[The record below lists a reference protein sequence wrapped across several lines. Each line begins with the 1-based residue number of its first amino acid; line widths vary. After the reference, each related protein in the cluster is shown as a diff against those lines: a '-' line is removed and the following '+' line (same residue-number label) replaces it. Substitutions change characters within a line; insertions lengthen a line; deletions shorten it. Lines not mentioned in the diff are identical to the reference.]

1 MALVQAIHT
10 AVPGRAR
17 FSIQGLY
24 RSDSFKKTLEAGLA
38 EFEGIKSVSASTVT
52 GTVLIHFNSSQKSY
66 DIAILL
72 EKVAYG
78 HLASSSPSY
87 GESPKGYSSG
97 PLRLRE
103 IFSTGKL
110 NGSTIAN
117 PSLPFTRTIPSSRKS
132 ASPSASPSRG
142 KLRRLVIHG
151 EEQTSRPWHLM
162 SADSVLSE
170 LGTDK
175 VAGLTDQAAQKT
187 LKRYGPNIL
196 PEAVPRS
203 RWMIFVEQF
212 KSLPVYLLGGAAAVS
227 ILTGGIVDAI
237 AIMTVVGINAVI
249 GYKTESNSEKV
260 IHSLKTLV
268 RPSALVNRGGH
279 VREIG
284 SEEVVLGDLLV
295 LRPGSYVPADAR
307 LVAAHHLCIDESI
320 LTGESMPVTKDS
332 EILLDPDMPLADR
345 VNMVYMG
352 TLVTGGQGVAV
363 VIATGKFTEFGK
375 IQIMI
380 GEAESPETP
389 MEKQL
394 KKVGSQLVYISCAV
408 CGLVFI
414 LGLLWGYGFLE
425 MYKVSISLAVAA
437 VPEGLPAVATT
448 TLALGIRN
456 MQRHHALIRHLEA
469 VETLGSVQ
477 TVCLDKTG
485 TITMNRMSV
494 AALHVNMERLRVN
507 DHRILSGNVSVSPYA
522 SEELLRLIHVLTLCN
537 ESEVIRQGNE
547 HLVDGS
553 PTENALLHLAIGS
566 GVDVLGL
573 RDDYPL
579 IDINHR
585 SENRNFMATLHKTAT
600 PPSRLLAIKGS
611 PTEVLGNCKYHL
623 REGKK
628 VLLTPEDR
636 LVIET
641 ENERMAGE
649 AFRVLGAAYALL
661 PDGEMPSEREMD
673 EWRRADLDRSGGH
686 GRPHPA
692 GSEGTDPKVSSG
704 RD

>member
-1 MALVQAIHT
+1 LPMALVQAVHA

-17 FSIQGLY
+17 FSVQELY
-24 RSDSFKKTLEAGLA
+24 HSASLKQVLELQLA
-38 EFEGIKSVSASTVT
+38 QFEGIKGVSASTVT
-52 GTVLIHFNSSQKSY
+52 GNVLVYYNSNQKSC

-72 EKVAYG
+72 EKVVCG
-78 HLASSSPSY
+78 HLASPPASC
-87 GESPKGYSSG
+87 GENAKAYAGS

-103 IFSTGKL
+103 ILSTGKR
-110 NGSTIAN
+110 NGSTKGN
-117 PSLPFTRTIPSSRKS
+117 PSLPVTQTIPVSRRS
-132 ASPSASPSRG
+132 LSPSASPSRG

-151 EEQTSRPWHLM
+151 DEQTSRPWYLI

-170 LGTDK
+170 LGTDR
-175 VAGLTDQAAQKT
+175 VIGLTDQAAEKT

-212 KSLPVYLLGGAAAVS
+212 KSLPVYLLSGAAAVS

-249 GYKTESNSEKV
+249 GYVTESHSEKV

-268 RPSALVNRGGH
+268 RPSALVNREG
-279 VREIG
+279 RIQEIG
-284 SEEVVLGDLLV
+284 SEKVVPGDLLV

-307 LVAAHHLCIDESI
+307 LVAAHHLFIDESV
-320 LTGESMPVTKDS
+320 LTGESMPVTKNPG
-332 EILLDPDMPLADR
+332 ILVDPGLPLADR

-363 VIATGKFTEFGK
+363 VVATGKFTEFGK

-414 LGLLWGYGFLE
+414 IGLLWGYGFLE

-456 MQRHHALIRHLEA
+456 MQTHHALIRHLEA

-485 TITMNRMSV
+485 TITMNRM
-494 AALHVNMERLRVN
+494 
-507 DHRILSGNVSVSPYA
+507 
-522 SEELLRLIHVLTLCN
+522 
-537 ESEVIRQGNE
+537 
-547 HLVDGS
+547 
-553 PTENALLHLAIGS
+553 
-566 GVDVLGL
+566 
-573 RDDYPL
+573 
-579 IDINHR
+579 
-585 SENRNFMATLHKTAT
+585 
-600 PPSRLLAIKGS
+600 
-611 PTEVLGNCKYHL
+611 
-623 REGKK
+623 
-628 VLLTPEDR
+628 
-636 LVIET
+636 
-641 ENERMAGE
+641 
-649 AFRVLGAAYALL
+649 
-661 PDGEMPSEREMD
+661 
-673 EWRRADLDRSGGH
+673 
-686 GRPHPA
+686 
-692 GSEGTDPKVSSG
+692 
-704 RD
+704 